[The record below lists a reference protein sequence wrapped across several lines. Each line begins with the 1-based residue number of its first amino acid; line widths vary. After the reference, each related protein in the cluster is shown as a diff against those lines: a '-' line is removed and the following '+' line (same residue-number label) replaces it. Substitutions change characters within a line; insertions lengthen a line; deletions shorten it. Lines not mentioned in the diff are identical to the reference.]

1 MLHYVTLSH
10 AVKLMISWVV
20 ELPGHFCVW
29 LASAEAK
36 FLKGKF
42 VWANWDV
49 PELLRRAEEIRDSRL
64 LTIGLA
70 GVAM

>member
-1 MLHYVTLSH
+1 
-10 AVKLMISWVV
+10 V
-20 ELPGHFCVW
+20 ELPAHFCVW

-49 PELLRRAEEIRDSRL
+49 PELLQRAEEIRDSRL
-64 LTIGLA
+64 LTVGLA